1 MGEPIISATYGR
13 QSSVGTGAS
22 ITSSI
27 SATGASPNDRPPNI
41 FDPLDPEL
49 DPPCDSDAPQSSVTR
64 SSDVHDE
71 RHDIRLSFIARA
83 IEEHD
88 AARQNH
94 HHGIHRWMVMLAT
107 EQGHGLA
114 MQISLL
120 LGSTLFLLFQILA
133 AFVVLVEA
141 VYLKCDSHSDC
152 HLGMWCG
159 PQNYEPFGVT
169 PGECADCYLVLKLYE
184 GTLWRAEMSSVPSD
198 WKAAALAHCT
208 ATDQYPAR
216 CDFLVHRENKVTLG
230 SGMLFV
236 VVLLIV
242 GQFILEDQAQ
252 ALRTLMLAE
261 HRVASNP
268 PNISWRIVRA
278 AIHTLTSCRCL
289 VLPCAICGG
298 FASLVLSSVTS
309 ASSLLL
315 NGVAIG
321 VIANLDDVVSYLAI
335 PASHMSA
342 IDRAMNNH
350 RNRLS
355 TERHTVHESGVP
367 WPVRAWMAHR
377 FLGVSFFAAMCA
389 CMYWPEWFMGTF
401 GNETM
406 YGTVCTDIVEGMSY
420 PFLIVGSVSVL
431 FEGFLIHATSWRT
444 VGKAGLIGMGN
455 VILFTCIS
463 MVLQRIS
470 HAFLHTRA

>member
-261 HRVASNP
+261 HRVSSIR
-268 PNISWRIVRA
+268 PNMSRRIVRSI
-278 AIHTLTSCRCL
+278 IHTITSCRCL

-321 VIANLDDVVSYLAI
+321 VLAHLDDVVAYLVI
-335 PASHMSA
+335 PASHMGA
-342 IDRAMNNH
+342 IDRAMNEH
-350 RNRLS
+350 RRAG
-355 TERHTVHESGVP
+355 RVTVHGSGVP
-367 WPVRAWMAHR
+367 WPVRAWLAHR
-377 FLGVSFFAAMCA
+377 VLGISFFVTLCA
-389 CMYWPEWFMGTF
+389 VTFRPEWFMSIF

-406 YGTVCTDIVEGMSY
+406 YGTVCSDIVEGMAY
-420 PFLIVGSVSVL
+420 PILIVGSVSVL
-431 FEGFLIHATSWRT
+431 FEGFLIHATSWRS
-444 VGKAGLIGMGN
+444 AGTAVLIGMGN
-455 VILFTCIS
+455 VVLFVCVA
-463 MVLQRIS
+463 MGGQRFA
-470 HAFLHTRA
+470 HMLLHTIA